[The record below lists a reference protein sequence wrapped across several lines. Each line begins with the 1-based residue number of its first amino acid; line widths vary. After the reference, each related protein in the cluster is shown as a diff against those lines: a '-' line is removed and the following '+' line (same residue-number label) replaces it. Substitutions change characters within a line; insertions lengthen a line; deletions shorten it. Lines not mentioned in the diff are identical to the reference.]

1 MRLIIKFNKKEKIRY
16 AQQQLQGFIY
26 SLLNKAGY
34 SSFHDIHQKLPRFF
48 NFSQLFLGK
57 DGYLTLVI
65 SSPINDLIKSL
76 FKSINKKEIFRIAND
91 FLEILAVSFY
101 DYYLSSNKQ
110 IIKIKTETPIVVRI
124 PREKYDDYL
133 LPQNFSK
140 YPYFYWRPLK
150 GVPFEPFVKQLEARI
165 YKEYKLFAG
174 KANIKEF
181 PIFYTFRYIKTL
193 DVPFFEKGK
202 KISRPGTMWEFTLNP
217 ALNKKLTKF
226 IIDTG
231 LGELNSQGYGFVNV
245 VQK

>member
-1 MRLIIKFNKKEKIRY
+1 MRLTIKFNKKEKIKY
-16 AQQQLQGFIY
+16 VQQQLQGLVY
-26 SLLNKAGY
+26 LLLSKSGY
-34 SSFHDIHQKLPRFF
+34 SSIHDLSQKLPRFF

-91 FLEILAVSFY
+91 FLEILGVNFY
-101 DYYLSSNKQ
+101 DYHFLINKQ
-110 IIKIKTETPIVVRI
+110 IIKIKTETPIIVRI
-124 PREKYDDYL
+124 PREKYDDYS

-150 GVPFEPFVKQLEARI
+150 DVPLEPFVKQLEARI
-165 YKEYKLFAG
+165 YKEYKLFTG
-174 KANIKEF
+174 KTNVKEL
-181 PIFYTFRYIKTL
+181 PIFYNFRYIKTL

-202 KISRPGTMWEFTLNP
+202 KISRPGTIWEFTLNP
-217 ALNKKLTKF
+217 ALNKKMIKF

-231 LGELNSQGYGFVNV
+231 LGELNSQGYGFVNIV
-245 VQK
+245 NE